1 MEHHRRCCCTIANAG
16 RVKASFK
23 FRHHRSF
30 SLIDICLLPTQTS
43 NMSEYW
49 KSTPKYWCKFCST
62 YVRDTTLEKKS
73 HEATPKHQGNIQ
85 RSLRDIHKKT
95 EREDREKQRAKDE
108 VARLNGLVS
117 GKQQPTISVASGS
130 QPPAPKL
137 KSTAPSGPA
146 SVAERKRQMEQLAA
160 MGVAIPEEYRRD
172 MSIQGEW
179 ATVSERPVYSRPVKA
194 GSDDEDD
201 DTMAFGVRKR
211 KLEDD
216 DDKLNLAPKAWGSRL
231 KSYPGANTNT
241 EEDLDAL
248 LSGVTTKKE
257 VKSEEAD
264 LLKKE
269 ADPDTTDII
278 AAVPDIDEATAS
290 EFKVKIEPKQEQ
302 EQEAPVVFKKRKSK
316 R

>member
-1 MEHHRRCCCTIANAG
+1 
-16 RVKASFK
+16 
-23 FRHHRSF
+23 
-30 SLIDICLLPTQTS
+30 
-43 NMSEYW
+43 MSEYW

-73 HEATPKHQGNIQ
+73 HEATPRHQGNIQ
-85 RSLRDIHKKT
+85 RSLRDIHKRT

-130 QPPAPKL
+130 QPAAPKL
-137 KSTAPSGPA
+137 KSTAPSAPA

-179 ATVSERPVYSRPVKA
+179 ATVAERPVYSRPIKST
-194 GSDDEDD
+194 SDDEDD
-201 DTMAFGVRKR
+201 DTKAFGVRKR
-211 KLEDD
+211 KLEDEE
-216 DDKLNLAPKAWGSRL
+216 DKLNLAPKAWGSRL
-231 KSYPGANTNT
+231 KSYPGANGNA

-248 LSGVTTKKE
+248 LSGATARKE
-257 VKSEEAD
+257 VKPEEAD
-264 LLKKE
+264 SLKKE
-269 ADPDTTDII
+269 ADIDTTGAI
-278 AAVPDIDEATAS
+278 AAIPDIAEAAS
-290 EFKVKIEPKQEQ
+290 TESGTKPEVKQEQ

>member
-1 MEHHRRCCCTIANAG
+1 
-16 RVKASFK
+16 
-23 FRHHRSF
+23 
-30 SLIDICLLPTQTS
+30 
-43 NMSEYW
+43 MSEYW

-85 RSLRDIHKKT
+85 RSLRDIHKRT

-117 GKQQPTISVASGS
+117 GKQQPNISVASAS
-130 QPPAPKL
+130 QPSAPKL

-146 SVAERKRQMEQLAA
+146 SVVERKRQMEQLAA

-179 ATVSERPVYSRPVKA
+179 ATVSERPVYSRPLKSA
-194 GSDDEDD
+194 SDDEDD
-201 DTMAFGVRKR
+201 DTKAFGVRKR
-211 KLEDD
+211 KLEDEE
-216 DDKLNLAPKAWGSRL
+216 DKLNMAPKAWGSRL
-231 KSYPGANTNT
+231 KTYPGASANT

-248 LSGVTTKKE
+248 LSGATTKKE
-257 VKSEEAD
+257 VKSEEAG
-264 LLKKE
+264 LLKSE
-269 ADPDTTDII
+269 ADLDTTDAI
-278 AAVPDIDEATAS
+278 AAVPDIAEAALAES
-290 EFKVKIEPKQEQ
+290 ETKPDLKQEQ

>member
-1 MEHHRRCCCTIANAG
+1 MAAAAATAAAG
-16 RVKASFK
+16 AGWVKASFK
-23 FRHHRSF
+23 FRHHRPF
-30 SLIDICLLPTQTS
+30 PLTFCLLPTHKA

-85 RSLRDIHKKT
+85 RSLRDIHKRT
-95 EREDREKQRAKDE
+95 EREDREKQP
-108 VARLNGLVS
+108 
-117 GKQQPTISVASGS
+117 QISVASGS

-137 KSTAPSGPA
+137 KSSAPSAPA

-179 ATVSERPVYSRPVKA
+179 ATVAERPVYSRPVKST
-194 GSDDEDD
+194 SDDEDD
-201 DTMAFGVRKR
+201 DTKAFGVRKR
-211 KLEDD
+211 KLEDEE
-216 DDKLNLAPKAWGSRL
+216 DKLNLAPKAWGSRL
-231 KSYPGANTNT
+231 KSYPGASTNT

-248 LSGVTTKKE
+248 LSGATTKKE
-257 VKSEEAD
+257 FKSEEAG
-264 LLKKE
+264 LLKSE
-269 ADPDTTDII
+269 ADLDTTGAI
-278 AAVPDIDEATAS
+278 AAIPDISEATSIGS
-290 EFKVKIEPKQEQ
+290 ETKPEPKQEQ

>member
-1 MEHHRRCCCTIANAG
+1 
-16 RVKASFK
+16 
-23 FRHHRSF
+23 
-30 SLIDICLLPTQTS
+30 
-43 NMSEYW
+43 MSEYW

-62 YVRDTTLEKKS
+62 YVRDTALEKKS
-73 HEATPKHQGNIQ
+73 HEATPKHQNNIQ

-117 GKQQPTISVASGS
+117 GKQQSSTSVASAS
-130 QPPAPKL
+130 QPSGSKL
-137 KSTAPSGPA
+137 KSTAPTGPA

-179 ATVSERPVYSRPVKA
+179 ATVSETPVYSRPAKST
-194 GSDDEDD
+194 SDDQDED
-201 DTMAFGVRKR
+201 TKAFGVRKR
-211 KLEDD
+211 KLDDEEDQD
-216 DDKLNLAPKAWGSRL
+216 LKLAPKAWGSRL
-231 KSYPGANTNT
+231 KSYPGASANA

-248 LSGVTTKKE
+248 LSSATTKKE
-257 VKSEEAD
+257 VKSESSD

-269 ADPDTTDII
+269 GDTDTADAI
-278 AAVPDIDEATAS
+278 ASVPDIAEAAS
-290 EFKVKIEPKQEQ
+290 TESAVKAEPKQEQ
-302 EQEAPVVFKKRKSK
+302 DVPVVFKKRKSK

>member
-1 MEHHRRCCCTIANAG
+1 
-16 RVKASFK
+16 
-23 FRHHRSF
+23 
-30 SLIDICLLPTQTS
+30 
-43 NMSEYW
+43 MSEYW

-62 YVRDTTLEKKS
+62 YVRDTALEKKS
-73 HEATPKHQGNIQ
+73 HEATPKHQNNIQ

-117 GKQQPTISVASGS
+117 GKQQANSSVASAS
-130 QPPAPKL
+130 QPSASKP
-137 KSTAPSGPA
+137 KSTAPTGPA

-179 ATVSERPVYSRPVKA
+179 STVSETPVYARPVKST
-194 GSDDEDD
+194 SDDQDD
-201 DTMAFGVRKR
+201 DTKAFGVRKR
-211 KLEDD
+211 KLDD
-216 DDKLNLAPKAWGSRL
+216 EEEQDLKLAPKAWGSRL
-231 KSYPGANTNT
+231 KSYPGASSNT

-248 LSGVTTKKE
+248 LSGATTKKE
-257 VKSEEAD
+257 VKSEASD

-269 ADPDTTDII
+269 GDLDTTDTI
-278 AAVPDIDEATAS
+278 ASVPDIAEAAS
-290 EFKVKIEPKQEQ
+290 AESEVKAELNQNQ
-302 EQEAPVVFKKRKSK
+302 DAPVVFKKRKSK

>member
-1 MEHHRRCCCTIANAG
+1 
-16 RVKASFK
+16 
-23 FRHHRSF
+23 
-30 SLIDICLLPTQTS
+30 
-43 NMSEYW
+43 MSEYW

-85 RSLRDIHKKT
+85 RSLRDIHKRT

-117 GKQQPTISVASGS
+117 GKQQPQISVASGS

-137 KSTAPSGPA
+137 KSTAPSAPA

-179 ATVSERPVYSRPVKA
+179 ATVAERPVYSRPIKSTS
-194 GSDDEDD
+194 GDEDD
-201 DTMAFGVRKR
+201 DTKAVGVRKR

-216 DDKLNLAPKAWGSRL
+216 EDKLNLAPKAWGSRL
-231 KSYPGANTNT
+231 KSYPGASTNT
-241 EEDLDAL
+241 EQDLDAL
-248 LSGVTTKKE
+248 LSSATTKKE
-257 VKSEEAD
+257 VKSEEAG
-264 LLKKE
+264 LLKNE
-269 ADPDTTDII
+269 ADPDTAQVIDAI
-278 AAVPDIDEATAS
+278 PDFSEATSIGS
-290 EFKVKIEPKQEQ
+290 ETKPEVKQEQ

>member
-1 MEHHRRCCCTIANAG
+1 
-16 RVKASFK
+16 
-23 FRHHRSF
+23 
-30 SLIDICLLPTQTS
+30 LLQSHTA

-95 EREDREKQRAKDE
+95 EREDREKQRAKNE

-130 QPPAPKL
+130 QPAAPKL
-137 KSTAPSGPA
+137 KSTAPSAPA

-179 ATVSERPVYSRPVKA
+179 ATVAERPVYSRPIKST
-194 GSDDEDD
+194 SDDEDD
-201 DTMAFGVRKR
+201 DTKAFGVRKR
-211 KLEDD
+211 KLEDEE
-216 DDKLNLAPKAWGSRL
+216 DKLNLAPRAWGSRL
-231 KSYPGANTNT
+231 KSYPGASANT

-248 LSGVTTKKE
+248 LSGATAKKE
-257 VKSEEAD
+257 VKPEEAD
-264 LLKKE
+264 SLKKE
-269 ADPDTTDII
+269 ADTDTTGAI
-278 AAVPDIDEATAS
+278 AAIPDITEAAS
-290 EFKVKIEPKQEQ
+290 ADSETKPVLKQEQ

>member
-1 MEHHRRCCCTIANAG
+1 LPARGGSKLPSNSVII
-16 RVKASFK
+16 VLSFT
-23 FRHHRSF
+23 
-30 SLIDICLLPTQTS
+30 ICLLQYHTA

-62 YVRDTTLEKKS
+62 YVRDTALEKKS

-130 QPPAPKL
+130 QPAAPKL
-137 KSTAPSGPA
+137 KSTAPSAPA

-160 MGVAIPEEYRRD
+160 MGVAIPEEFRRN

-179 ATVSERPVYSRPVKA
+179 ATVAERPVYSRPIKST
-194 GSDDEDD
+194 SDDEDD
-201 DTMAFGVRKR
+201 DTKAFGVRKR
-211 KLEDD
+211 KLEDEE
-216 DDKLNLAPKAWGSRL
+216 DKLNLAPRAWGSRL
-231 KSYPGANTNT
+231 KSYPGASANT

-248 LSGVTTKKE
+248 LSGATAKKE
-257 VKSEEAD
+257 VKPEEAADPLKTEAD
-264 LLKKE
+264 L
-269 ADPDTTDII
+269 DTTGAI
-278 AAVPDIDEATAS
+278 AAIPDITEAAS
-290 EFKVKIEPKQEQ
+290 AESEIKPELKQEQ

>member
-1 MEHHRRCCCTIANAG
+1 MAAAAATAVAG
-16 RVKASFK
+16 AGWVKASFK
-23 FRHHRSF
+23 FRHHRPF
-30 SLIDICLLPTQTS
+30 PLIFCLLPTHKA

-85 RSLRDIHKKT
+85 RSLRDIHKRT

-117 GKQQPTISVASGS
+117 GKQQPQISVASGS

-137 KSTAPSGPA
+137 KSTAPSAPA

-179 ATVSERPVYSRPVKA
+179 ATVAERPVYSRPVKST
-194 GSDDEDD
+194 SDDEDD
-201 DTMAFGVRKR
+201 DTKAFGVRKR
-211 KLEDD
+211 KLEDEE
-216 DDKLNLAPKAWGSRL
+216 DKLNLAPKAWGSRL
-231 KSYPGANTNT
+231 KSYPGASTNT

-248 LSGVTTKKE
+248 LSGATTKKE
-257 VKSEEAD
+257 FKSEEAG
-264 LLKKE
+264 LLKSE
-269 ADPDTTDII
+269 ADLDTTGAI
-278 AAVPDIDEATAS
+278 AAIPDISEATSIGS
-290 EFKVKIEPKQEQ
+290 ETKPEPKQEQ